1 MGGDKWIIKAL
12 PVEGIKF
19 QLINWTPWKLFKVLV
34 SIIGS
39 PEIVLICMIAF
50 PINEQKVI
58 YSHCRKTQ
66 IMHKKEK
73 IYNFTPCLNMLTYF
87 YPVLFWSRD
96 MYLSSFFTFFPP
108 FLTALFLLPLSIFP
122 DHHQTGQQNQKQ
134 ETWLHPRVESTCDKS
149 IPLLE

>member
-1 MGGDKWIIKAL
+1 M

-66 IMHKKEK
+66 IIHKKEK
-73 IYNFTPCLNMLTYF
+73 ISYNFTPFKYVDIL
-87 YPVLFWSRD
+87 
-96 MYLSSFFTFFPP
+96 LSSTFLQQRYVSIFFLYFLSSLSYCPFPP
-108 FLTALFLLPLSIFP
+108 PSLHFSRPPSDMATKPETENVATPKSWIHLW
-122 DHHQTGQQNQKQ
+122 Q
-134 ETWLHPRVESTCDKS
+134 EHSTPRVKAVFT
-149 IPLLE
+149 LLI

>member
-39 PEIVLICMIAF
+39 PEIVLICMIGF

-58 YSHCRKTQ
+58 YGHCRKYRWS
-66 IMHKKEK
+66 IKKVSH
-73 IYNFTPCLNMLTYF
+73 NFTPCY
-87 YPVLFWSRD
+87 
-96 MYLSSFFTFFPP
+96 
-108 FLTALFLLPLSIFP
+108 
-122 DHHQTGQQNQKQ
+122 
-134 ETWLHPRVESTCDKS
+134 
-149 IPLLE
+149 